1 MNSDISEKLIGKVA
15 SGIRGPIKTKI
26 GDVYPNIDREGLAKE
41 IITKWYVNTLVSSCN
56 QAINKYPIKHL
67 SIGVFYHKNA
77 LSPITIHCSGYR
89 SSCYTSQKTF
99 SQLIIEQKDKRPLL
113 IKVVDN
119 DDNIYLYQASSKLSN
134 YNIADMFKEIS
145 DIFCDITYIP
155 IMSDNTNTVCDSINS
170 FAYNLSEE
178 IKQISNDAHWVYHIL
193 YWDEGLIKILF
204 DHALLNR
211 ESWRIEIDIKAMF
224 EIYNLYKLI
233 KEYTLNSNIESIIKR
248 YMYLY
253 VRVVEELAT
262 FANIKNYSNKFKK
275 CSDILNY
282 IGSATHLLNP
292 LWESLLSA
300 LSDKYNNLKWFVN
313 AIEMLQKDPNYSF
326 EDLFTV
332 IKYNVEDKE
341 LKIHYLN
348 IYNI

>member
-1 MNSDISEKLIGKVA
+1 MKTNISKKIIKNIASLIKK
-15 SGIRGPIKTKI
+15 R
-26 GDVYPNIDREGLAKE
+26 
-41 IITKWYVNTLVSSCN
+41 
-56 QAINKYPIKHL
+56 INKTCVGDIYPLIKYDDNHSELVMNWYLETLISACAQTIEKYPVKHL
-67 SIGVFYHKNA
+67 SMGIFHHY
-77 LSPITIHCSGYR
+77 LLDSPIPLHISSVIHLPYSPFDNVILELED
-89 SSCYTSQKTF
+89 TKP
-99 SQLIIEQKDKRPLL
+99 IL
-113 IKVVDN
+113 IKIVDN
-119 DDNIYLYQASSKLSN
+119 NDNIYLYQASSKLSN

-155 IMSDNTNTVCDSINS
+155 IMNDNTDTVFDNINS

-193 YWDEGLIKILF
+193 YWDEGLIKMLF
-204 DHALLNR
+204 DHTLLNH
-211 ESWRIEIDIKAMF
+211 ETWRIEIDIKAMF

-233 KEYTLNSNIESIIKR
+233 KEYTLNSNIEDIIKR

-262 FANIKNYSNKFKK
+262 FANIKNYSNKFKE

-300 LSDKYNNLKWFVN
+300 LSYKYNNLKWFVN

-341 LKIHYLN
+341 LKINYLN

>member
-1 MNSDISEKLIGKVA
+1 MKTNISKKIIKNIASLIKK
-15 SGIRGPIKTKI
+15 R
-26 GDVYPNIDREGLAKE
+26 
-41 IITKWYVNTLVSSCN
+41 
-56 QAINKYPIKHL
+56 INKTCVGDIYPLIKYDDNHSELVMNWYLETLISACAQTIEKYPVKHL
-67 SIGVFYHKNA
+67 SMGIFHHY
-77 LSPITIHCSGYR
+77 LLDSPIPLHISSVIHLPYSPFDNVILELED
-89 SSCYTSQKTF
+89 TKP
-99 SQLIIEQKDKRPLL
+99 IL
-113 IKVVDN
+113 IKIVDN
-119 DDNIYLYQASSKLSN
+119 NDNIYLYQASSKLSN

-155 IMSDNTNTVCDSINS
+155 IMNDNTDTVFDNINS

-193 YWDEGLIKILF
+193 YWDEGLIKMLF
-204 DHALLNR
+204 DHTLLNH
-211 ESWRIEIDIKAMF
+211 ETWRIEIDIKAMF

-233 KEYTLNSNIESIIKR
+233 KEYTLSSNIESIIKR

-262 FANIKNYSNKFKK
+262 FANIKNYSNKFKE

-300 LSDKYNNLKWFVN
+300 LSYKYNNLKWFVN

-341 LKIHYLN
+341 LKINYLN

>member
-1 MNSDISEKLIGKVA
+1 M
-15 SGIRGPIKTKI
+15 
-26 GDVYPNIDREGLAKE
+26 
-41 IITKWYVNTLVSSCN
+41 
-56 QAINKYPIKHL
+56 
-67 SIGVFYHKNA
+67 
-77 LSPITIHCSGYR
+77 
-89 SSCYTSQKTF
+89 
-99 SQLIIEQKDKRPLL
+99 
-113 IKVVDN
+113 
-119 DDNIYLYQASSKLSN
+119 
-134 YNIADMFKEIS
+134 
-145 DIFCDITYIP
+145 
-155 IMSDNTNTVCDSINS
+155 
-170 FAYNLSEE
+170 
-178 IKQISNDAHWVYHIL
+178 
-193 YWDEGLIKILF
+193 LF

-211 ESWRIEIDIKAMF
+211 EAWRIEIDIKAMF

-253 VRVVEELAT
+253 VRVVEEQAT
-262 FANIKNYSNKFKK
+262 FANIKNYSNKFKE

-292 LWESLLSA
+292 LWESFLSA

-313 AIEMLQKDPNYSF
+313 AIEMLQNDPNYSF

-341 LKIHYLN
+341 LKINYLN

>member
-1 MNSDISEKLIGKVA
+1 MKTNISKKIIKNIASLIKK
-15 SGIRGPIKTKI
+15 R
-26 GDVYPNIDREGLAKE
+26 
-41 IITKWYVNTLVSSCN
+41 
-56 QAINKYPIKHL
+56 INKTCVGDIYPLIKYDDNHSELVMNWYLETLISACAQTIEKYPVKHL
-67 SIGVFYHKNA
+67 SMGIFHHY
-77 LSPITIHCSGYR
+77 LLDSPIPLHISSVIHLPYSPFDNVILELED
-89 SSCYTSQKTF
+89 TKP
-99 SQLIIEQKDKRPLL
+99 IL
-113 IKVVDN
+113 IKIVDN
-119 DDNIYLYQASSKLSN
+119 NDNIYLYQASSKLSN

-155 IMSDNTNTVCDSINS
+155 IMNDNTDTVFDNINS

-193 YWDEGLIKILF
+193 YWDEGLIKMLF

-211 ESWRIEIDIKAMF
+211 EAWRIEIDIKAMF

-233 KEYTLNSNIESIIKR
+233 KEYTLNSNIEDIIKR

-262 FANIKNYSNKFKK
+262 FANIKNYSNKFKE

-300 LSDKYNNLKWFVN
+300 LSYKYNNLKWFVN

-341 LKIHYLN
+341 LKINYLN

>member
-1 MNSDISEKLIGKVA
+1 MKTNISKKIIKNIASLIKK
-15 SGIRGPIKTKI
+15 R
-26 GDVYPNIDREGLAKE
+26 
-41 IITKWYVNTLVSSCN
+41 
-56 QAINKYPIKHL
+56 INKTCVGDIYPLIKYDDNHSELVMNWYLETLISACAQTIEKYPVKHL
-67 SIGVFYHKNA
+67 SMGIFHHY
-77 LSPITIHCSGYR
+77 LLDSPIPLNISSVIHLPYSPFDNVILELED
-89 SSCYTSQKTF
+89 TKP
-99 SQLIIEQKDKRPLL
+99 IL
-113 IKVVDN
+113 IKIVDN
-119 DDNIYLYQASSKLSN
+119 NDNIYLYQASSKLSN

-155 IMSDNTNTVCDSINS
+155 IMNDNTDTVFDNINS

-193 YWDEGLIKILF
+193 YWDEGLIKMLF
-204 DHALLNR
+204 DHTLLNH
-211 ESWRIEIDIKAMF
+211 ETWRIEIDIKAMF

-233 KEYTLNSNIESIIKR
+233 KEYTLSSNIESIIKR

-262 FANIKNYSNKFKK
+262 FANIKNYSNKFKE

-300 LSDKYNNLKWFVN
+300 LSYKYNNLKWFVN

-341 LKIHYLN
+341 LKINYLN